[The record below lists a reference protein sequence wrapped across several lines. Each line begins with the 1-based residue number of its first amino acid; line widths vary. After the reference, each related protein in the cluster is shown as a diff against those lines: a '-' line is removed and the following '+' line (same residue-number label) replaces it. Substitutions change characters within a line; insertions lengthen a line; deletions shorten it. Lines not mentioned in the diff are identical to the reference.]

1 MHGGSIEARSEGLGK
16 GSEFTVRLPLR
27 EPSCRQ
33 AGTADLAPTPQLS
46 GSRRRILV
54 ADDNPD
60 VVESFE
66 VMLQTLGHEV
76 ATALD
81 GFEVLEK
88 AERFR
93 PDVVVLDIG
102 MPKLNGLET
111 ARRLRQQLWGREAVL
126 IAITG
131 WGDEEDK
138 RLSAEAG
145 FNVHLVKPVDP
156 VTLLN
161 VLDKIDRSKANRE
174 TG

>member
-1 MHGGSIEARSEGLGK
+1 MSR
-16 GSEFTVRLPLR
+16 R
-27 EPSCRQ
+27 ES
-33 AGTADLAPTPQLS
+33 TAETDVASPRLS
-46 GSRRRILV
+46 GLKRRILV

-60 VVESFE
+60 VVGSFE

-88 AERFR
+88 AEEFR
-93 PDVVVLDIG
+93 PEVIVLDIG
-102 MPKLNGLET
+102 MPKLDGLET
-111 ARRLRQQLWGREAVL
+111 ARRLRKQQWAREAIL

-131 WGDEEDK
+131 WGDEKDK
-138 RLSAEAG
+138 RRSAEAG

-161 VLDKIDRSKANRE
+161 VLDKIDQSKANS
-174 TG
+174 G